1 MVEAEQ
7 VQDGCLQIV
16 KVNAVLSGV
25 VAVVVRATVGGARLD
40 SRTGEEKGH
49 RMRIVIASVTT
60 LANRRAAKFCSPQD
74 QRVLQQAARLHVGDQ
89 PGDRLVHLSSYVAV
103 IVFQSAVRVPVALAA
118 LHEPDA
124 GLGVAPRH
132 KTLPAKVARLRVVQ
146 PVKFFRRLGFVVDV
160 LNLRRGGLHA
170 EGQLERVDARLKFV
184 VLTAF
189 AEVLAIDLRQQIEF
203 AALARERFAVAIDE
217 RNLCLVDRRRIG
229 ADLDPVIVRR
239 QKRGRPGVHSAVS
252 ASRLKGDVAG
262 QVLVFKTKPVVE
274 P

>member
-16 KVNAVLSGV
+16 KVNAVLGGV
-25 VAVVVRATVGGARLD
+25 VAVVVRTAVGDARFD
-40 SRTGEEKGH
+40 SRSGEEKCH
-49 RMRIVIASVTT
+49 RVRIVIASVAP

-89 PGDRLVHLSSYVAV
+89 PGDRFVHLTGYVAV

-124 GLGVAPRH
+124 GLGIAARH
-132 KTLPAKVARLRVVQ
+132 QALPAEVARLRVIQ
-146 PVKFFRRLGFVVDV
+146 TVKFFCRLGFVVDV

-170 EGQLERVDARLKFV
+170 EGQLERIDAGLQFV
-184 VLTAF
+184 VVTAF

-239 QKRGRPGVHSAVS
+239 QKR
-252 ASRLKGDVAG
+252 
-262 QVLVFKTKPVVE
+262 
-274 P
+274 